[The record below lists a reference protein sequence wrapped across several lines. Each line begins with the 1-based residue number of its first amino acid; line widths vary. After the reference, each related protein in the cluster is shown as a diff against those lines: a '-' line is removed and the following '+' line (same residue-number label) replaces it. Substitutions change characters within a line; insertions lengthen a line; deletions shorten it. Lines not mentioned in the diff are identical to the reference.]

1 MLSLAYTSTGGP
13 TNSGKTYQAL
23 QRLQQADPE
32 LGGGLY
38 CGPLRLLALEVYE
51 SLNRNG
57 IYCDLRTG
65 QELREVPMATHVS
78 STLEMVNLNKEYD
91 VVVIDEI
98 QMITDAQRGYA
109 WTKTVLGIQAN
120 EIHVCGGLEAF
131 EIVQTLMEQT
141 QDDFELCKY
150 ERMSNLV

>member
-1 MLSLAYTSTGGP
+1 MRYLNGRLGGP

-23 QRLQQADPE
+23 QRLRQADPE
-32 LGGGLY
+32 QGGGLY

-51 SLNRNG
+51 SLNRSG

-65 QELREVPMATHVS
+65 QEIRTVPLSTHVS

-98 QMITDAQRGYA
+98 QMIADAQRGYA

-131 EIVQTLMEQT
+131 EIVKALMEQT
-141 QDDFELCKY
+141 QDSFELCKY